1 MANRYWVGGTNN
13 WDSTVGTKWSD
24 TSGGAG
30 GSSIPGSLDDVF
42 FNISSG
48 AVTCTLTVT
57 TTVKSLNFTGFS
69 GTFSMNAALTIAG
82 DFTLSSSMNI
92 LGSSGV
98 VINNSAILTSNSKQ
112 LNLPLTLATIATART
127 WTLVG
132 DWYVTNAILGNSDS
146 STNILNGDKL
156 YVSGNLSQTGTNP
169 SITGT
174 SDIILNG
181 TGFWSSAGGY
191 SNNIT
196 INTSGTLTL
205 SGANLFYRNGTL
217 KYLSGTVS
225 SVGTTLLIGGSTT
238 KLDLNGIIIDKV
250 RTSGNTQVTLNS
262 NLNVNDFIIDGSTS
276 NTYNGTSSINV
287 YRNLSVTSTGG
298 LLGTSNI
305 VISGTSSQTWTHTS
319 LGSIRNSLTI
329 NKPSGTLVISGTVYY
344 ATGTMSHISGDVTT
358 TSSTLYILDYSP
370 ALDTNG
376 MTWSNVTLA
385 PSSMGSST
393 TRLLSNLRVSGL
405 LLSSG
410 TQVNFFTGNYDIIC
424 AGSLTCNQIIQSSVS
439 TLKMFTGVGGGT
451 WSCATN
457 IFNCINTIIDPY
469 GTLKISGTVYFSG
482 NSSFI
487 ATLSRTNLNGG
498 LVDTTGSTI
507 VFGIN
512 NQNTRI
518 NTFGTS
524 SISTSLISSV
534 GINWNN
540 VTFASIGTGANTLL
554 SDVCVVNLITFG
566 SAAINGFKIY
576 ANGSIYQVSSPY
588 GSSQVVH
595 QGTGTWSSLQT
606 GTPLRGHQFSNSL
619 LLGTSSNLTIGS
631 NVSYGGGGTL
641 ASLNGAVLNPQEY
654 TLFIWWGCTLDT
666 RFVTWSNINISD
678 NSNPTN
684 IYLTSNLNLRGDL
697 TFYGGRN
704 TYIYGSII
712 YVGRNLTLAFPSVPL
727 LNDNYVTGTTQ
738 IIMNGSGTFS
748 SSFVEGRN
756 DLRFRLPITFDA
768 GTNSINITGNLNIDT
783 ATVSYVSGN
792 VQSLTSSTL
801 NLINNPKLNTA
812 GMTWSNIRVNN
823 TSVTCTLFSDLALY
837 GTFSFLGGYT
847 LTMNGSQSGIPL
859 RVLIAG
865 SLVSPSPFSSKWK
878 GTAGVVMCGSG
889 DINWYWTPSSN
900 IYVAG
905 SPGGL
910 TTPSNSISPSY
921 FEINTLGTI
930 IIRQASIESSYIK
943 YTSGTVSYLGQL
955 CFTNGY
961 SNLGTQS
968 IDWSSPIL
976 GDSYLAL
983 MFGSTYPTTLL
994 SNITTNDLL
1003 IGKSSLSGTLNG
1015 FSIFVNRDLR
1025 TDVTTGFLNGTT
1037 NIILQGTGTWSSSNP
1052 TSTQNVLSN
1061 PLIINSP
1068 YGTVGITSSVYYGG
1082 GTISYVAGTVSPS
1095 GSTLNIRSNTRMNTY
1110 GMTWSNISLAT
1121 SASSTLTLQSDLY
1134 LNGLLNMPG
1143 ALYTI
1148 SGSGKVYA
1156 GGSFSYGNNSGLSY
1170 TGNEIIMNGSG
1181 IISATAGN
1189 TTRLTNNFTID
1200 TLGTLTFSGTF
1211 SYSSG
1216 LVKYV
1221 KGNVN
1226 TSNSVLFL
1234 PSLGSGATTSF
1245 DTNGMTWSTLNI
1257 QGSSTHSVDLISD
1270 LNLSNDFLLTSGSSQ
1285 FRFNSVKI
1293 GGSFRSTTSGNNVL
1307 FGSSTFVINGN
1318 GTWSSLNLTYYRVP
1332 VTFNTTGTFSVS
1344 GSIYYGIGPIS
1355 YISGNILTS
1364 GSTLQVHRSTTF
1376 STGGMTWSNVFFTDV
1391 GISGATMSLTST
1403 LAMDGLFSVGYI
1415 YQFTYFRS
1423 VGGTQSIVVGGG
1435 WNTAYYS
1442 FPYFYVNLKLTGG
1455 IITGN
1460 NTGTFASNGRVS
1472 ILDGYQ
1478 IEIAGNVTFATSSV
1492 LYVWGDSTGRF
1503 NYTTGSITTTG
1514 SRVFLNSLIMNTN
1527 TMVWGNVFI
1536 VSVTPGGAQQTF
1548 YLDGDM
1554 NVGGLLELG
1563 NSGYSTIIDNLS
1575 TSKTINAAAGISING
1590 NTTIRGTGTIRAT
1603 GGVVT
1608 GTNSS
1613 VMRNNLIL
1621 DGNVIFATGSTFKY
1635 NTGTVSY
1642 VSGNVSTTNTSL
1654 LLESATTLN
1663 TGGMSW
1669 SDVTISGSS
1678 QTFTLLSNFATRDF
1692 NISGSGTTTLNGST
1706 VSIGRNLNNSVST
1719 TVVGSSD
1726 LSFVGTGTWSQSAS
1740 TTIRNNVAINTTGS
1754 VKLSGIINY
1763 NTGTFSYVSG
1773 TLNALGSTMSVNSS
1787 TNFDLKTAVLGGLS
1801 MNNSAAISINLL
1813 SNLNIGGSVYNFS
1826 PVLFLG
1832 SYPLTVFGGFNHA
1845 YYTFRGQS
1853 KLILKGGNVVSN
1865 SHLNMDVDIDG
1876 DVTFPSN
1883 FTFGSIGSNSFSNR
1897 LNYLSGNVITTNS
1910 SLNLLD
1916 QGGTVSI
1923 NTNGIT
1929 WSAVYANA
1937 PQVILESD
1945 FNMNTFTTTYIPR
1958 FSGNYTINSLNGVY
1972 LPNTPNWGIQRGTGN
1987 PKLRLLGGTW
1997 SGSSPININ
2006 TELSGNVKINGLVTY
2021 QTGTLSY
2028 TSGVINVTGS
2038 TLSLHNAS
2046 IDTGSV
2052 VWNDIIFGSPLSTSS
2067 SLNINNNTLKATN
2080 LSFYFNSLSG
2090 NSMTFAGNRGWTSSN
2105 LTAINLSPSVARTIY
2120 LQQGVTYSVSDIVT
2134 MTASSFASRINFRT
2148 TQTSGDRAN
2157 FIVKNG
2163 ATTSVVW
2170 TVPYRINSAGGKTIY
2185 SQFATI
2191 DSATINWT
2199 NVPLD
2204 ANSFFIL
2211 F

>member
-132 DWYVTNAILGNSDS
+132 DWYVTNAILGNSDQA
-146 STNILNGDKL
+146 TNLLNGDKL
-156 YVSGNLSQTGTNP
+156 YVSGNLSQTGTGP
-169 SITGT
+169 IITGT
-174 SDIILNG
+174 SEIVLNG
-181 TGFWSSAGGY
+181 TGFWSSTIGGY
-191 SNNIT
+191 QNSIT

-250 RTSGNTQVTLNS
+250 KTTGNTQVTLNS

-385 PSSMGSST
+385 PSSMGGST

-424 AGSLTCNQIIQSSVS
+424 TGSLTCNQIIQSSVS

-512 NQNTRI
+512 NQNTWI

-540 VTFASIGTGANTLL
+540 VTFASIGTGINTLL

-588 GSSQVVH
+588 GNSQVVH

-712 YVGRNLTLAFPSVPL
+712 YVGRNLTLAFPSVPVV
-727 LNDNYVTGTTQ
+727 NDNYVTGTTQ

-792 VQSLTSSTL
+792 VQALTSSTL

-1095 GSTLNIRSNTRMNTY
+1095 GSTLNIRSSTGMNTY

-1376 STGGMTWSNVFFTDV
+1376 STGGMTWSNVFFTEPGAV
-1391 GISGATMSLTST
+1391 NATMSLTST
-1403 LAMDGLFSVGYI
+1403 LAMSGSFSVGS
-1415 YQFTYFRS
+1415 TYFIS
-1423 VGGTQSIVVGGG
+1423 VGGTQSVIVGGG
-1435 WNTAYYS
+1435 WTTAVNT
-1442 FPYFYVNLKLTGG
+1442 FPYFYVDLKLTGG
-1455 IITGN
+1455 LITGN
-1460 NTGTFASNGRVS
+1460 NSGGFASNNRVS
-1472 ILDGYQ
+1472 ILNGYQ

-1503 NYTTGSITTTG
+1503 NYTTGSVTTTG
-1514 SRVFLNSLIMNTN
+1514 SRVFLNSMIMNTN
-1527 TMVWGNVFI
+1527 TMVWGNVLI
-1536 VSVTPGGAQQTF
+1536 VSVTPTGAQQTF
-1548 YLDGDM
+1548 YLAGDM

-1563 NSGYSTIIDNLS
+1563 NSGYTTIIDNLS
-1575 TSKTINAAAGISING
+1575 TSKTINAATGISING

-1608 GTNSS
+1608 GTSSS

-1663 TGGMSW
+1663 TGGMTW

-1740 TTIRNNVAINTTGS
+1740 TTIRNNAVINTTGS

-1773 TLNALGSTMSVNSS
+1773 TLDSSGSTVSVTSDV
-1787 TNFDLKTAVLGGLS
+1787 NFNIGTASLGNLS
-1801 MNNSAAISINLL
+1801 ISNNGSNLYVKLL
-1813 SNLNIGGSVYNFS
+1813 SDLNVSGLFYNYS
-1826 PVLFLG
+1826 TLSFLG
-1832 SYPLTVFGGFNHA
+1832 SYSISVSGGLSQS
-1845 YYTFRGQS
+1845 YYILHGSQS
-1853 KLILKGGNVVSN
+1853 KLILKGGGIN
-1865 SHLNMDVDIDG
+1865 STGNGVYMDTEIQG
-1876 DVTFPSN
+1876 NPI
-1883 FTFGSIGSNSFSNR
+1883 FGSFLFGYNPGSVPYR
-1897 LNYLSGNVITTNS
+1897 TTKITYVSGNPITTNS
-1910 SLNLLD
+1910 SLILNS
-1916 QGGTVSI
+1916 GTVSFD
-1923 NTNGIT
+1923 TSGMT
-1929 WSAVYANA
+1929 WSTLSVSN
-1937 PQVILESD
+1937 PSIVLLSD
-1945 FNMNTFTTTYIPR
+1945 LNVDRFTTTYIPR

-1972 LPNTPNWGIQRGTGN
+1972 LPNIPNWGIQRGTGN

-2028 TSGVINVTGS
+2028 TSGVINTIGS
-2038 TLSLHNAS
+2038 TLSIHDAS

-2052 VWNDIIFGSPLSTSS
+2052 VWNDIIFGSPLSSVST
-2067 SLNINNNTLKATN
+2067 LNINNNTLKANN
-2080 LSFYFNSLSG
+2080 LFFYFNWSTG
-2090 NSMTFAGNRGWTSSN
+2090 NNMTFAGNRGWTSSS

-2134 MTASSFASRINFRT
+2134 MTASSFDSRINFRT

-2157 FIVKNG
+2157 FIVRNG

-2191 DSATINWT
+2191 DFETINWT